1 MIYGVGE
8 TLGLFRRAMLSA
20 ATALAVGLPAGAAVA
35 DPPTVTR
42 SEDYLGFWTSPCAGE
57 EAIQVVGRSVEIVDF
72 RKGELYFTLIV
83 AGTGTDEQGN
93 EYVFHEVFR
102 VNQTGFEEFARH
114 DLTVRLISKGSA
126 SNELFTLHYNVE
138 SGRYQYFDK
147 CVG

>member
-1 MIYGVGE
+1 MGF
-8 TLGLFRRAMLSA
+8 FRRAMLPA
-20 ATALAVGLPAGAAVA
+20 ATALAVGLPAGGAVA

-42 SEDYLGFWTSPCAGE
+42 SEDYLHFWTSPCVGGAE
-57 EAIQVVGRSVEIVDF
+57 IQVEGRSVEIVDI

-102 VNQTGFEEFARH
+102 ENPTGFEEFARL
-114 DLTVRLISKGSA
+114 DRTVRLISKGSA
-126 SNELFTLHYNVE
+126 PNELFTLHYNVE